1 MSPLFPRHSGTAA
14 KEKEGAGAA
23 LAHGLA
29 GFLLFIAIWFLA
41 GQYLFSLPAYL
52 PFAEM
57 LPLPSLKALAGLTVD
72 PKFWTSVLASLR
84 RVGVGILCAFV
95 LGLPL
100 GLLIGFYRR
109 LRLLTNTPIQFL
121 RMVSPLAWMPIALL
135 IFTTFEAAIYFLIT
149 VATVWPIILN
159 TAVGVGRVRPQ
170 WLLMAM
176 NQGASNRQLITRVLF
191 PATLP
196 YVFTSLRL
204 ALGVAWIVLVP
215 VEFLGVSSGLGYLIN
230 DARDTL
236 EYDRLMA
243 LVLAIGAIGYLLD
256 SAIQLAQRL
265 FHWSWAD

>member
-1 MSPLFPRHSGTAA
+1 MSPFLARHTGPSGNAG
-14 KEKEGAGAA
+14 EGHVAA
-23 LAHGLA
+23 LGYGFA
-29 GFLLFIAIWFLA
+29 GFLLFLAVWFIA
-41 GQYLFSLPAYL
+41 GQYLFSQPSYRQ
-52 PFAEM
+52 FSDM
-57 LPLPSLKALAGLTVD
+57 LPLPSLKALAALGHD
-72 PKFWTSVLASLR
+72 EKFWTGALASLR
-84 RVGVGILCAFV
+84 RVGVGILSAFII
-95 LGLPL
+95 GLPL

-135 IFTTFEAAIYFLIT
+135 IFATFEEAIYFLIT

-159 TAVGVGRVRPQ
+159 TAVGVSRVRPQ

-176 NQGASNRQLITRVLF
+176 NQGATNRQLITRVLF

-230 DARDTL
+230 DARDIL

-243 LVLAIGAIGYLLD
+243 LVLAIGLIGYILD
-256 SAIQLAQRL
+256 SAIRLAQRL